1 MKPTREMPL
10 MFNGLKQPVHFL
22 GIAGYGM
29 SGLAELCLKHGLDV
43 SGSDIRANQIT
54 EKLSQLGATV
64 YNGHAPYQVAKAGTI
79 IVSSAIEENNP
90 ELLAA
95 KKLGLDILHRS
106 DLLAASFK
114 GKKAITV
121 AGTHGKTTTTAM
133 IGYMLEQ
140 YGLDPTIICGGT
152 MNKYESTVVAGS
164 GEYVVAEADESDG
177 SFLKY
182 QPFLAVITNID
193 YDHMEYFK
201 TKEGL
206 TGAFLKYAKATH
218 KDGSVIAG
226 WDSVLVRDIFSGYPA
241 SKLAF
246 GFLLGSEVRAMNFQ
260 CIEGKSTYA
269 AVVERDKLECELNMI
284 GRHNVQNALCCL
296 AVARALGLNLKKAA
310 DILKSFPGVKRR
322 QELIHDSE
330 NLTIFDD
337 YAHNPGKISALVSSI
352 KESWKQKHLI
362 VAFQPHRYSRLDTMY
377 DDMIASVSSADHV
390 YVLPVFTAGETTD
403 KDYSAER
410 LARDISARSGKPAYP
425 CTGIAD
431 ATQKISANLRP
442 LSIVL
447 TVGAGDVTAVAEN
460 LRRQLS

>member
-1 MKPTREMPL
+1 

-29 SGLAELCLKHGLDV
+29 SGLAELCLKHGVIV
-43 SGSDIRANQIT
+43 SGSDLRANQIT
-54 EKLSQLGATV
+54 EKLTQLGATV
-64 YNGHAPYQVAKAGTI
+64 FVGHSADQVAKAGTVV
-79 IVSSAIEENNP
+79 VSSAIDQNNP

-95 KKLGLDILHRS
+95 KKLGLTILHRS
-106 DLLAASFK
+106 ELLAITFK

-140 YGLDPTIICGGT
+140 YGLDPTVICGGT
-152 MNKYESTVVAGS
+152 MNKYGSTVIVGS
-164 GEYVVAEADESDG
+164 GDFVVAEADESDG

-206 TGAFLKYAKATH
+206 TSAFLKYARATH
-218 KDGSVIAG
+218 KDGTVIAG
-226 WDSVLVRDIFSGYPA
+226 WDSVLVRDVFSGYPG
-241 SKLAF
+241 SKLAY
-246 GFLLGSEVRAMNFQ
+246 GFLLGSEVRAMNYQ
-260 CIEGKSTYA
+260 CTEGKSTFS
-269 AVVERDKLECELNMI
+269 AVVERDKLDSELNMI

-310 DILKSFPGVKRR
+310 EILKSFPGVKRR
-322 QELIHDSE
+322 QELIFSSE

-352 KESWKQKHLI
+352 KESWKTKHLI

-377 DDMIASVSSADHV
+377 DDMIASVACADHI

-403 KDYSAER
+403 RDYSAGR
-410 LARDISARSGKPAYP
+410 LAADITAHSGKPATP
-425 CTGIAD
+425 CSGIDD
-431 ATQKISANLRP
+431 ATQQISANLRP
-442 LSIVL
+442 RSIVL
-447 TVGAGDVTAVAEN
+447 TVGAGDVTSVAEN
-460 LRRQLS
+460 LRRQIG